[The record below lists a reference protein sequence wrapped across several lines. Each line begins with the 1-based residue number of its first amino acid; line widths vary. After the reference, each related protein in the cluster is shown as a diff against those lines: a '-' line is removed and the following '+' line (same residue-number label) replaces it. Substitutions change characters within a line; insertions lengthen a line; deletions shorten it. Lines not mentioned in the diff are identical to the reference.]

1 MKRTR
6 RRGWSKSIGERGHR
20 VRLYEA
26 RPRGPI
32 MRSIWVNGKED
43 RKSLGHRDR
52 EAATRYAY
60 ELLSDLAATDRA
72 AAEESLTLG
81 MLQDLYLESP
91 QHRAKKE
98 RTQKHDERKLKRVVA
113 FLGAS
118 RNVTSLSE
126 SDVRRFALAR
136 KGADDQLEHVFAERA
151 VSDRTVEADLKL
163 LVGALNWA
171 MRERGSSGRRLLKEN
186 PLYGVR
192 LPKEQNP
199 KRPVMT
205 HDTYKKLVKV
215 APRVHQLLKLALV
228 LAEGTGRRLSAWR
241 NLRWD
246 DVDFQAKA
254 IRWRA
259 EFDKK
264 GYEQVV
270 PMSES
275 VVRALREARK
285 VQAAI
290 GGSPVFPSL
299 KDPTKPCD
307 RYLLDRWLRRA
318 FELAELTSPRGGLW
332 HSLRRKWVTERKG
345 YPIRDVAAAGGWR
358 DERTM
363 LTSYQQVDAETVKQV
378 VLHPTQRLSGT
389 RKLATQLTTG
399 SG

>member
-26 RPRGPI
+26 RPGGPI
-32 MRSIWVNGKED
+32 MRSIWVKGKED

-52 EAATRYAY
+52 ELATREAY
-60 ELLSDLAATDRA
+60 ELLSDLAVTERA

-81 MLQDLYLESP
+81 MLQDLYLASP

-98 RTQKHDERKLKRVVA
+98 RTQKHDEKKLKRVVA
-113 FLGAS
+113 FLGPS

-126 SDVRRFALAR
+126 SDVQRFTIARRA
-136 KGADDQLEHVFAERA
+136 ADKQLENVVAERA
-151 VSDRTVEADLKL
+151 VNDRTVEADLKL

-171 MRERGSSGRRLLKEN
+171 LRERTGIGQRLLKEN
-186 PLYGVR
+186 PLFGVR

-199 KRPVMT
+199 RRPVMT
-205 HDTYKKLVKV
+205 HDVYHKLLAV
-215 APRVHQLLKLALV
+215 APQVHPLLELALIV
-228 LAEGTGRRLSAWR
+228 AEGTGRRLSAWR

-246 DVDFQAKA
+246 DVDLQAGT

-270 PMSES
+270 PMSEAVS
-275 VVRALREARK
+275 KALREARK
-285 VQAAI
+285 AQAAI
-290 GGSPVFPSL
+290 GGSPVFPSPQG
-299 KDPTKPCD
+299 PTTPCD

-318 FELAELTSPRGGLW
+318 FAKAEVTPLNGGLW
-332 HSLRRKWVTERKG
+332 HSLRRKWATERKG
-345 YPIRDVAAAGGWR
+345 YPVKDVAAAGGWR
-358 DERTM
+358 DEGTI
-363 LTSYQQVDAETVKQV
+363 LKSYQQVDPETVKQV
-378 VLHPTQRLSGT
+378 VLHPTRRLSGT
-389 RKLATQLTTG
+389 
-399 SG
+399 